1 MEKWAQF
8 PGKGGMMFHFFG
20 FPFFLAGAA
29 LYFLPT
35 IIGASRHKTNLV
47 GIFLVNF
54 FLGWSVIGWVVA
66 LVWAVS
72 TERVDHMAYAPGIP
86 VPPGPAP
93 QPPGHF
99 CSSCGSPWTV
109 GAQFCARCGQRLA

>member
-1 MEKWAQF
+1 
-8 PGKGGMMFHFFG
+8 MFHFG
-20 FPFFLAGAA
+20 FPFFLASAA

-54 FLGWSVIGWVVA
+54 FLGWSVIGWIVA

-72 TERVDHMAYAPGIP
+72 TERVDQVQYAVTGIP
-86 VPPGPAP
+86 ATA
-93 QPPGHF
+93 QPSGRF
-99 CSSCGSPWTV
+99 CPSCGST
-109 GAQFCARCGQRLA
+109 AQAGQPFCAHCGARLA

>member
-1 MEKWAQF
+1 
-8 PGKGGMMFHFFG
+8 MFHFG
-20 FPFFLAGAA
+20 FPFFLLSAA

-54 FLGWSVIGWVVA
+54 FLGWSVIGWIVA

-72 TERVDHMAYAPGIP
+72 TERVDQVQYAAPIATSIP
-86 VPPGPAP
+86 ATP
-93 QPPGHF
+93 QPAGRF
-99 CSSCGSPWTV
+99 CPSCGSAAQAGQAFCAHC
-109 GAQFCARCGQRLA
+109 GAQIA